1 METTT
6 ESIAAYEHAGRQ
18 VAREYGCG
26 TAGVIYC
33 GLVAGRLRKQ
43 ELATGTAEVQPDH
56 LVEALCGDRLGNAAA
71 NELGLA
77 TCLRLLNWLTVGW
90 DHIAWQASEVTLR
103 RVDPGEQHHR
113 RAAEENAVEA
123 GAQGASDVAVA
134 VYAGVVAAARV
145 RWRAGADEWDDAHL
159 VVATVIEG
167 DPAAEAAHTELDEG
181 FRNGAAKWTSEHWDE
196 IARAAEDLTVLDQI
210 TAVA

>member
-6 ESIAAYEHAGRQ
+6 ESIAAYERAGRQ
-18 VAREYGCG
+18 VAREHGWG

-33 GLVAGRLRKQ
+33 GLAAGCLRQQ
-43 ELATGTAEVQPDH
+43 ELTTGAAELQPDR
-56 LVEALCGDRLGNAAA
+56 LVEALCGDRLGDAAA

-77 TCLRLLNWLTVGW
+77 ACLRLLAWISGGW
-90 DHIAWQASEVTLR
+90 DRITWQAGEVAVR
-103 RVDPGEQHHR
+103 VVDPDERHHR

-123 GAQGASDVAVA
+123 GARGASDVAVA
-134 VYAGVVAAARV
+134 VYAGVIAAARV

-159 VVATVIEG
+159 VVASVIEG
-167 DPAAEAAHTELDEG
+167 DPAAEAAQAELDEG
-181 FRNGAAKWTSEHWDE
+181 FRNGAARWINTQWDE

-210 TAVA
+210 VAVA